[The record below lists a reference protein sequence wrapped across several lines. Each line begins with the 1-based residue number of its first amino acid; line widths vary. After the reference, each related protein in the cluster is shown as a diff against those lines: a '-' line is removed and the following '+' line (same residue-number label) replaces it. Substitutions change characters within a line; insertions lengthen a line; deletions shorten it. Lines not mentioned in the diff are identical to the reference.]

1 MSEKDKTKKEIHEI
15 KLKRVQK
22 NLIHNV
28 LKKKKKNE
36 LKSVEV
42 DTTTKFINEED
53 ESSYNDYI
61 DDVDGVNEQERVIKF
76 KLNECDLVTRYM
88 QCTMQR
94 VWGIY

>member
-1 MSEKDKTKKEIHEI
+1 M
-15 KLKRVQK
+15 
-22 NLIHNV
+22 
-28 LKKKKKNE
+28 
-36 LKSVEV
+36 KSVEV

>member
-1 MSEKDKTKKEIHEI
+1 M
-15 KLKRVQK
+15 QK

-28 LKKKKKNE
+28 LKKKNNE

-42 DTTTKFINEED
+42 DTTTKFINEEN

-61 DDVDGVNEQERVIKF
+61 DDVDGFNEQERVIKF

-94 VWGIY
+94 VWGIC